1 MRTYIFAALVLTA
14 CQAMASEQPD
24 CPEGTT
30 AVGNGC
36 YAGVQKK
43 QNKLR
48 PRTKH
53 LLVETEDGEEDKE
66 PYEGYDEAMEME
78 LDALLGS
85 QEYEY
90 ETPKLENRGHFGDAS
105 CNFIRSFAK
114 KNPRV
119 KNSHPHCFGKK

>member
-1 MRTYIFAALVLTA
+1 MLPLVLFSVSKGAYTMRTYIFAALVLTV
-14 CQAMASEQPD
+14 CQA
-24 CPEGTT
+24 
-30 AVGNGC
+30 
-36 YAGVQKK
+36 
-43 QNKLR
+43 R

-53 LLVETEDGEEDKE
+53 LLVETEDRDEDNKE
-66 PYEGYDEAMEME
+66 PYEGYDDAMEME

-90 ETPKLENRGHFGDAS
+90 ETPDNRGHFGDAS